1 MKEARDGLP
10 NRGNRPIRVGYLALP
25 QLSLQAALLRQPAL
39 RGKPVLI
46 ATAAEQR
53 GIVLAASPEC
63 RAAGVWLGMPT
74 RDAREL
80 ASGAVCLAP
89 TPTADDELFE
99 RVLDL
104 LDRFG
109 EVVEPDTH
117 LGAWFMPTFTARVP
131 QEERRLGA
139 TIVDSLAAILGL
151 ESTLGVATGKFLAK
165 IAAERAEVG
174 TPEVI
179 PDEQSAAYLA
189 PLPINTLPLTPR
201 AIDRLKLL
209 GITSVGDFAHLPAE
223 TLPRRFGREATLA
236 HRLARGEDDSPLV
249 PRARRETRALRR
261 TFEPPIEDRA
271 MLGAIARDLLDRLCA
286 RLQGE
291 RQTFRRLELT
301 IGLEDG
307 RPIERA
313 ADLRLPTNQPEGC
326 AALLRSMVETL
337 ELTDAVAAVGLRLSA
352 LAPER
357 PRQETLFGS
366 HFDDL
371 LAFGTNERREHLDK
385 TLAEISRRY
394 RGRIRRVVPG
404 DDPLSLLDDRRLLL
418 LPDDPGT
425 GSLGAEPARRPRVVA
440 LFQRGKEIFLAEPGQ
455 ARDRLIGLHARW
467 EADDWWPDAVQRTY
481 YRVRTASGRLLTL
494 ARDHRREQWLL
505 FEDFE

>member
-1 MKEARDGLP
+1 MKEA
-10 NRGNRPIRVGYLALP
+10 IRVGYLALP
-25 QLSLQAALLRQPAL
+25 QLALQAALLHQPAL
-39 RGKPVLI
+39 RGRPVLI
-46 ATAAEQR
+46 ATAAEQK

-89 TPTADDELFE
+89 TPTADEELAE

-109 EVVEPDTH
+109 EVVEPDGH
-117 LGAWFMPTFTARVP
+117 LGAWFIPTLTARAP
-131 QEERRLGA
+131 QDERRLGA
-139 TIVDSLAAILGL
+139 TIVDSLAAMLGL

-174 TPEVI
+174 APAVI
-179 PDEQSAAYLA
+179 PGDQSAAYLA
-189 PLPINTLPLTPR
+189 PLPINLLPLTSR

-209 GITSVGDFAHLPAE
+209 GVTTVGDFARLPAE
-223 TLPRRFGREATLA
+223 TLPRRFGREAPLA
-236 HRLARGEDDSPLV
+236 HRLARGVDDTSLV
-249 PRARRETRALRR
+249 PRVRPEVRALRR

-271 MLGAIARDLLDRLCA
+271 LLGATARDLLDRLCA
-286 RLQGE
+286 RLRDE
-291 RQTFRRLELT
+291 RQTFRRLAVA

-307 RPIERA
+307 RHVERA
-313 ADLRLPTNQPEGC
+313 ADLRLPTNQPDGC

-337 ELTDAVAAVGLRLSA
+337 ELPGAVAALGLRLSA

-366 HFDDL
+366 LFDDQ
-371 LAFGTNERREHLDK
+371 LALGTGERRARLDQA
-385 TLAEISRRY
+385 LAEVSRRY
-394 RGRIRRVVPG
+394 RGRLRRVVPG
-404 DDPLSLLDDRRLLL
+404 DDPRSLLDDRRLLL
-418 LPDDPGT
+418 LPDDAGT
-425 GSLGAEPARRPRVVA
+425 SALGAEPARRPRPVA
-440 LFQRGKEIFLAEPGQ
+440 LLQRGKEIFLAEPGRS
-455 ARDRLIGLHARW
+455 RDRLVGLHARW
-467 EADDWWPDAVQRTY
+467 EADDWWPDPVQRTY

-494 ARDHRREQWLL
+494 ARDHGREQWLL